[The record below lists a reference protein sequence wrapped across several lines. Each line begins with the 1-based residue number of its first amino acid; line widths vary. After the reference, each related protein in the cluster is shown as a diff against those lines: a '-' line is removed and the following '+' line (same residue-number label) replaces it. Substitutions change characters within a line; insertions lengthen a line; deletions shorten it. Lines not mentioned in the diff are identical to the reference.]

1 MDIIGTRRRQTMP
14 AIQTGYE
21 HIALDD
27 RKVPIIAGTTM
38 KVVELVQEKIAYG
51 WSAEELH
58 FQHPSLTLGQIY
70 SALAYYADHQD
81 EFDREIEKLVEHAD
95 AMRRSVGPSPLIQRL
110 KIKGLL

>member
-1 MDIIGTRRRQTMP
+1 MP
-14 AIQTGYE
+14 AVQTGYE
-21 HIALDD
+21 HISLDD

-38 KVVELVQEKIAYG
+38 KVIELVQEKIAYG

-81 EFDREIEKLVEHAD
+81 EFEGTIEKVMERVV
-95 AMRRSVGPSPLIQRL
+95 AMRRSAGPSPLIQRL
-110 KIKGLL
+110 KAKGLLASA

>member
-1 MDIIGTRRRQTMP
+1 MP
-14 AIQTGYE
+14 AAQTGYE

-27 RKVPIIAGTTM
+27 QKVPFIAGTTM

-51 WSAEELH
+51 WSAEELQ

-81 EFDREIEKLVEHAD
+81 EFEGKIEKVMERVV
-95 AMRRSVGPSPLIQRL
+95 AMRRAAGPSPLIQRL
-110 KIKGLL
+110 KAKGLL